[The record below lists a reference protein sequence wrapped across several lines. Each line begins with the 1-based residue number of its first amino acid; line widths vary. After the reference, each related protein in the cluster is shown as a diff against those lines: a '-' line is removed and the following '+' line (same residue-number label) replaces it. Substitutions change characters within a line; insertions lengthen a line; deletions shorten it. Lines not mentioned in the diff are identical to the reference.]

1 MSDIV
6 KLSDIRKA
14 RRKQTS
20 APLPDTLSFVSK
32 RKGGG
37 FNYWDV
43 KPTGCYSSDYE
54 TGRALA
60 KEYLAFIGVNRI
72 IGNSA
77 LLACIVRDMFE
88 QAKNGGAWSGVH
100 TAFLSIV
107 KDYAMLVAR
116 CEAAHLTS

>member
-43 KPTGCYSSDYE
+43 KPTGCSSKDCE
-54 TGRALA
+54 TGKVLA
-60 KEYLAFIGVNRI
+60 EEYLAFIGANPT
-72 IGNSA
+72 IGNVS

-100 TAFLSIV
+100 TAFLSDV
-107 KDYAMLVAR
+107 NGYAMMVAR
-116 CEAAHLTS
+116 VAVLPA